1 MHIGYEYQLHRA
13 TMPRSGEGDLWLNYE
28 GQPKISLQGVAQSPK
43 FGKGI
48 LALQPPVATGL
59 LSVSLFA
66 ISMFHF
72 LHVPGNPQIYQIW
85 IFLHKQLIFQGIDRI
100 KYAIDG

>member
-48 LALQPPVATGL
+48 LALQPPKLWSKPLIIHLTATSCNRL
-59 LSVSLFA
+59 VERL
-66 ISMFHF
+66 
-72 LHVPGNPQIYQIW
+72 PIY
-85 IFLHKQLIFQGIDRI
+85 D
-100 KYAIDG
+100 